1 LARIPLHLICIP
13 CASGG
18 AEERIKAITGN
29 SHMLFITDL
38 ELSMALQWQNAG
50 LEQKGWELWN
60 KKTVYMTSKIPTNLL
75 S

>member
-13 CASGG
+13 CASAG
-18 AEERIKAITGN
+18 AEGRIKATTGN
-29 SHMLFITDL
+29 SHMLFIIEL

-50 LEQKGWELWN
+50 LEQKGWELW
-60 KKTVYMTSKIPTNLL
+60 KKRTLYRTSKIPINLL